1 MSRRF
6 GRNQRRRLREELAQA
21 EQARDL
27 AASRA
32 RAHADREGE
41 LRYELEY
48 VKDAA
53 RLLRYPGVLP
63 ASTWRQFHAPTV
75 GTRVDATPQE
85 VGAPLPFSAIPV
97 AEYIEPTV
105 VDTIALSC
113 AIEDDPSRFA
123 LDVHFYAE
131 GAGRNDRWA
140 YHVSPRMLIGRGLHP
155 HEQKRI
161 AERVARDLLRH
172 INRKFKETR

>member
-6 GRNQRRRLREELAQA
+6 GRNQRRRLREELAQVQLEA
-21 EQARDL
+21 D
-27 AASRA
+27 AAAVTVKAYGRLV
-32 RAHADREGE
+32 GE
-41 LRYELEY
+41 LGAKLDY
-48 VKDAA
+48 VEEAA

-63 ASTWRQFHAPTV
+63 ASTWHRFPVPTE
-75 GTRVDATPQE
+75 GTRVDATPKE
-85 VGAPLPFSAIPV
+85 AGAPLPFSAIAP
-97 AEYIEPTV
+97 AEYLEPTV

-123 LDVHFYAE
+123 IDVHFYAE

-140 YHVSPRMLIGRGLHP
+140 YHVSPKMLLGRGLHP

-172 INRKFKETR
+172 INRKFKEIQ